1 MIVYH
6 SSYVIVDKPDVFH
19 SREAVDFRKG
29 FYVTVLHQQAVRY
42 AERFKLRGRKAFL
55 NVYQLDEE
63 WRKENVKTFY
73 SYNGEWLDFIAANR
87 KLKSVE
93 QYDAVEGGVANDK
106 IFRTVELYL
115 AGDINK
121 DEALKRLKY
130 EKPNHQICFINQQ
143 LIDKYLHYLRTE
155 EL

>member
-6 SSYVIVDKPDVFH
+6 SSYVVVDKPDVYH
-19 SREAVDFRKG
+19 SREALDFGKG
-29 FYVTVLHQQAVRY
+29 FYVTIRHEQAIRY

-55 NVYQLDEE
+55 NVYQLDEN

-73 SYNGEWLDFIAANR
+73 SYDGEWLDFIAANR
-87 KLKSVE
+87 NLKSVD

-143 LIDKYLHYLRTE
+143 LIDKYLHLRTE

>member
-6 SSYVIVDKPDVFH
+6 SSYVIVEKPDVLH
-19 SREAVDFRKG
+19 SRKALDFGKG
-29 FYVTVLHQQAVRY
+29 FYVTVLHEQAVRY

-55 NVYQLDEE
+55 NVYQLDEG
-63 WRKENVKTFY
+63 WRMENIKTFH

-87 KLKSVE
+87 KLKPAE
-93 QYDAVEGGVANDK
+93 QFDAVEGGVANDK

-115 AGDINK
+115 ADDITK
-121 DEALKRLKY
+121 DEALARLKY
-130 EKPNHQICFINQQ
+130 EKPNHQICFLSQH
-143 LIDKYLHYLRTE
+143 LIDKYLHYLKTE